1 MGTYRAVKIVYRGSF
16 SDDRPYEREFAGI
29 KRFEPLSRAHASQ
42 VDILHVGRN
51 DAAGYFY
58 YVMELADDA
67 EKNRKPEGRSPK
79 EVRRPEAKTEPLSQ
93 PIADSDFGIRSDFGL
108 RDSAL
113 YTPRTLKLDLHR
125 RGRLPFEECL
135 DLALALT
142 TALEHLHQNG
152 LMHRDIKPA
161 NIIFVNGQP
170 KLADIGL
177 VTEVDATKS
186 FVGTEGY
193 IPPEGPTSPQADI
206 YSLGKVLYEAATG
219 RDRQDFPELPT
230 DLATVGR
237 ERTAGPRSGRA
248 SRIANDRGPGR
259 APGLD
264 IGLIELNEVIL
275 KACAAEP
282 QQRYQSAAEM
292 HTDLLLL
299 KTGKSVKHTR
309 RLERRLAL
317 VTRIGIVAGFAGLLA
332 VAAFLYQKVQ
342 ARRALAISQKELRL
356 RHEAD
361 TQRHR
366 AEANE
371 TKARSEAIKS

>member
-1 MGTYRAVKIVYRGSF
+1 MNDQSPGPAAGDKTVRLDFGAVLPAAPPQIPDHELLRRVGEGAYGEVWLARNVMGTYRAVKVVYRRSF

-29 KRFEPLSRAHASQ
+29 KRFEPISRAHASQ

-51 DAAGYFY
+51 DKEGYFY

-67 EKNRKPEGRSPK
+67 N
-79 EVRRPEAKTEPLSQ
+79 EA
-93 PIADSDFGIRSDFGL
+93 RSDGVMEAWSDEQGQNRQRPVTTLQHF
-108 RDSAL
+108 SAPML
-113 YTPRTLKLDLHR
+113 VEPSSYTPKTLRSELHR

-161 NIIFVNGQP
+161 NIIFVNSQP

-177 VTEVDATKS
+177 VTGVDATKS

-237 ERTAGPRSGRA
+237 ERTAGPRSGR
-248 SRIANDRGPGR
+248 
-259 APGLD
+259 
-264 IGLIELNEVIL
+264 
-275 KACAAEP
+275 
-282 QQRYQSAAEM
+282 
-292 HTDLLLL
+292 
-299 KTGKSVKHTR
+299 
-309 RLERRLAL
+309 
-317 VTRIGIVAGFAGLLA
+317 
-332 VAAFLYQKVQ
+332 
-342 ARRALAISQKELRL
+342 
-356 RHEAD
+356 
-361 TQRHR
+361 
-366 AEANE
+366 
-371 TKARSEAIKS
+371 